1 MAAASVAHR
10 TSDVFAQI
18 IRRKM
23 RRQGVTIRQLATA
36 MNLTM
41 KRVREVRDHGTAP
54 AWANASEY
62 CWKQDWL
69 DGINAA
75 SAVQS

>member
-1 MAAASVAHR
+1 MAAASVNQR

-23 RRQGVTIRQLATA
+23 RKQGVTIRALAST

-54 AWANASEY
+54 VWANASEH

-75 SAVQS
+75 GAVQS